1 LNRRE
6 GTVEGKVTMIMSC
19 LVLSGPKHT
28 WFFAGREKRWS
39 GSFSQNRSSSA
50 VHNNLQPL
58 TNQRHHMIKGVTYRT
73 TNLTEW
79 NESHGP
85 AGFQPPAHGAYPEE
99 ENLFDQ
105 VITAKSS

>member
-1 LNRRE
+1 
-6 GTVEGKVTMIMSC
+6 
-19 LVLSGPKHT
+19 
-28 WFFAGREKRWS
+28 
-39 GSFSQNRSSSA
+39 
-50 VHNNLQPL
+50 
-58 TNQRHHMIKGVTYRT
+58 MIKGVTYRT

-79 NESHGP
+79 NESHGR